1 MNGLTV
7 FYMHPNESYQR
18 EEHSYP
24 LVPGLTPIIYVKN
37 EELKFLGKPYTE
49 CNENSTY
56 WISTCQ
62 LEELID
68 RIQSFCDCTPSYMV
82 ASKDSHF
89 VQGRDFP
96 TGRSQEVSLVR
107 KSLSKTVPNVPS
119 IIIPLA
125 LHFYETIIKKLM
137 EGVSCHVNQL
147 PFIKRRCM

>member
-82 ASKDSHF
+82 ARKDSYF
-89 VQGRDFP
+89 VKGRDFRTMRGSIQWSVNP
-96 TGRSQEVSLVR
+96 CPRQSRMFLQ
-107 KSLSKTVPNVPS
+107 LSFLLRCTFTK
-119 IIIPLA
+119 
-125 LHFYETIIKKLM
+125 
-137 EGVSCHVNQL
+137 QL
-147 PFIKRRCM
+147 

>member
-62 LEELID
+62 LEELIE

-82 ASKDSHF
+82 ARKDSYF
-89 VQGRDFP
+89 VQGRDFLTMRGSGP
-96 TGRSQEVSLVR
+96 VVR
-107 KSLSKTVPNVPS
+107 KFLHKTVPNVHS

-125 LHFYETIIKKLM
+125 LHFCETITKKLM
-137 EGVSCHVNQL
+137 EGASYHANQL
-147 PFIKRRCM
+147 QFIKRPCM

>member
-82 ASKDSHF
+82 ARKDSYF
-89 VQGRDFP
+89 VQGRGFRASH
-96 TGRSQEVSLVR
+96 TEEV
-107 KSLSKTVPNVPS
+107 
-119 IIIPLA
+119 
-125 LHFYETIIKKLM
+125 TID
-137 EGVSCHVNQL
+137 
-147 PFIKRRCM
+147 P